1 MLQRYL
7 HAMTR
12 ISLLAILMNPT
23 LLNAES
29 VRTLD
34 WLDLVPGTQR
44 NDVLAQKN
52 TNFHDLDK
60 MSDAII
66 ADTKARL
73 QGLQQNPQ
81 LVTKLHQQT
90 VNIPGYIVPLE
101 FGDVDTIY
109 EFLLVPYFGAC
120 VHYPPPPINQIIY
133 IKYPQGL
140 KSSDFFE
147 PYRVEGTLLVKG
159 YTSDIAQAG
168 YSLDAKEVVL
178 YEY

>member
-1 MLQRYL
+1 MLQNFLR
-7 HAMTR
+7 AMGR
-12 ISLLAILMNPT
+12 ISLSVILIYPT
-23 LLNAES
+23 LLHAEPAQ
-29 VRTLD
+29 TLD
-34 WLDLVPGTQR
+34 WLDLVPSTQR
-44 NDVLAQKN
+44 DDVLAQKN

-66 ADTKARL
+66 KETKARL
-73 QGLQQNPQ
+73 QGLQQDPQ
-81 LVTKLHQQT
+81 LVTKLDNT
-90 VNIPGYIVPLE
+90 AVKIPGYIVPLE
-101 FGDVDTIY
+101 FGDVETVY

-120 VHYPPPPINQIIY
+120 IHYPPPPINQIIY

-147 PYRVEGTLLVKG
+147 PYWVEGTLLVKG